1 MLKVSE
7 YFPTCLCGCHNPS
20 VGSKSSAPE
29 SEAKSGDNED
39 CHDGHSTGHLVVDDG
54 HIDSINWLTL

>member
-20 VGSKSSAPE
+20 VGSKSNAPE
-29 SEAKSGDNED
+29 TEAKSGDNED